1 MTETRRTTEL
11 RVHPRADVVPF
22 PDPDTHEQMAAD
34 VERRGIVVPLD
45 ILADGTVLDGRTRL
59 SIARV
64 LGLAEVP
71 VRVVE
76 TADPYDYMVRAA
88 LMRRDL
94 KPSQKAALSLELP
107 EYRAAK
113 AKAAER
119 RAEGNA
125 LGGKSSVQ
133 IRTTSPEPAEAPV
146 HAAAVAAQVAGVS
159 TSYVEKADYVRQR
172 DPDLFEQVKA
182 GEVTVDA
189 AKKAVKAR
197 ENEEDVPAPKP
208 PTGRIAAPKRTRP
221 VRPWARHFTTWCRAA
236 LPEDKPVLEQMAR
249 EIDQA
254 LQRIG
259 ATR

>member
-1 MTETRRTTEL
+1 MSETRRTDDL

-22 PDPDTHEQMAAD
+22 PDPETHEQMAAD

-88 LMRRDL
+88 FMRRDL
-94 KPSQKAALSLELP
+94 RPSQKAALALELP
-107 EYRAAK
+107 EYQAAK

-119 RAEGNA
+119 V
-125 LGGKSSVQ
+125 GGRPSEKPSVSV
-133 IRTTSPEPAEAPV
+133 RTVSPEPPV

-172 DPDLFEQVKA
+172 DPELFEQIKS

-197 ENEEDVPAPKP
+197 ENEEDVPQPKAS
-208 PTGRIAAPKRTRP
+208 TGRLPVPKRTRP
-221 VRPWARHFTTWCRAA
+221 ARPWANHFTRWVRQA

-249 EIDQA
+249 EIAQA
-254 LQRIG
+254 LQRIEE
-259 ATR
+259 RPS

>member
-11 RVHPRADVVPF
+11 TIHPRADVVPF
-22 PDPDTHEQMAAD
+22 PDPETHEQMAAD

-71 VRVVE
+71 VRVVD
-76 TADPYDYMVRAA
+76 APDPFDYMVRAA
-88 LMRRDL
+88 FMRRDL
-94 KPSQKAALSLELP
+94 KPSQRAALALSLP
-107 EYRAAK
+107 EYVEAK

-119 RAEGNA
+119 V
-125 LGGKSSVQ
+125 GGRPAKETE
-133 IRTTSPEPAEAPV
+133 RTDTRGFEDPRTKAT
-146 HAAAVAAQVAGVS
+146 AVAAQVAGVS

-197 ENEEDVPAPKP
+197 ETEEDVPTPKP
-208 PTGRIAAPKRTRP
+208 PTGRLPVQKVTRP
-221 VRPWARHFTTWCRAA
+221 VRPWARHFTRWCRGA
-236 LPEDKPVLEQMAR
+236 LPEDRPVLLEMAR

>member
-1 MTETRRTTEL
+1 MADTRPTADL
-11 RVHPRADVVPF
+11 HIHPRADVVPF
-22 PDPDTHEQMAAD
+22 PDPIVHEQMAAD
-34 VERRGIVVPLD
+34 VERRGIVTPLD

-64 LGLAEVP
+64 LGLGDVP

-76 TADPYDYMVRAA
+76 TDDPFDFMVRAA
-88 LMRRDL
+88 FMRRDL
-94 KPSQKAALSLELP
+94 KPSQRAALALELP
-107 EYRAAK
+107 EHRS
-113 AKAAER
+113 AKAAAKER
-119 RAEGNA
+119 QREH
-125 LGGKSSVQ
+125 GGTAPNTPRTSTPSVE
-133 IRTTSPEPAEAPV
+133 TSR
-146 HAAAVAAQVAGVS
+146 AAAVAAQVAGVS

-197 ENEEDVPAPKP
+197 EEQVP
-208 PTGRIAAPKRTRP
+208 PTKESSRRIAAPKRTRP
-221 VRPWARHFTTWCRAA
+221 LRPWARHFTKWCRAS
-236 LPEDKPVLEQMAR
+236 LPEDRPVLLEMAR

>member
-1 MTETRRTTEL
+1 MADTRPTADL
-11 RVHPRADVVPF
+11 HIHPRADVVPF
-22 PDPDTHEQMAAD
+22 PDPIVHEQMAAD
-34 VERRGIVVPLD
+34 VERRGIVTPLD

-64 LGLAEVP
+64 LGLGEVP

-76 TADPYDYMVRAA
+76 TDDPFDFMVRAA
-88 LMRRDL
+88 FMRRDL
-94 KPSQKAALSLELP
+94 KPSQRAALALELP
-107 EYRAAK
+107 EYRVAK
-113 AKAAER
+113 EKAAER
-119 RAEGNA
+119 QSHGQTAPHRT
-125 LGGKSSVQ
+125 LSVDV
-133 IRTTSPEPAEAPV
+133 RKASEPPV
-146 HAAAVAAQVAGVS
+146 HAATVAAEVAGVS

-197 ENEEDVPAPKP
+197 EEQVP
-208 PTGRIAAPKRTRP
+208 PTKESSRRIAAPKRTRP
-221 VRPWARHFTTWCRAA
+221 LRPWARHFTKWCRAS
-236 LPEDKPVLEQMAR
+236 LPEDRPVLLEMAR

>member
-1 MTETRRTTEL
+1 MTDMRRTTDL
-11 RVHPRADVVPF
+11 VIHPRADVVPF
-22 PDPDTHEQMAAD
+22 PDPETHEQMAAD

-76 TADPYDYMVRAA
+76 SDDPFDYMVRAA

-94 KPSQKAALSLELP
+94 RPSQKAALVLELP

-113 AKAAER
+113 AAAKER
-119 RAEGNA
+119 QREH
-125 LGGKSSVQ
+125 GGTAPNTFRTDTESV
-133 IRTTSPEPAEAPV
+133 PPPV

-159 TSYVEKADYVRQR
+159 TSYVEKADFVRQR
-172 DPDLFEQVKA
+172 DPALFEQVKA
-182 GEVTVDA
+182 GAVTVDA

-197 ENEEDVPAPKP
+197 ETEEDLPTPKTPAGDQGHP
-208 PTGRIAAPKRTRP
+208 PGPSVGAPLHQVVSGRPA
-221 VRPWARHFTTWCRAA
+221 
-236 LPEDKPVLEQMAR
+236 
-249 EIDQA
+249 
-254 LQRIG
+254 
-259 ATR
+259 

>member
-1 MTETRRTTEL
+1 MTDMRRTTDL
-11 RVHPRADVVPF
+11 VIHPRADVVPF
-22 PDPDTHEQMAAD
+22 PDPETHEQMAAD

-76 TADPYDYMVRAA
+76 SDDPFDYMVRAA

-94 KPSQKAALSLELP
+94 RPSQKAALVLELP

-113 AKAAER
+113 AAAKER
-119 RAEGNA
+119 QREH
-125 LGGKSSVQ
+125 GGTAPNTFRTDTESV
-133 IRTTSPEPAEAPV
+133 PPPV

-172 DPDLFEQVKA
+172 DPDLFEQVKS

-197 ENEEDVPAPKP
+197 EIEEDVPTPKP